1 MSELPPYTVRV
12 SARAKRA
19 HLKVLPPGKVEVV
32 IPKRFSR
39 QRVAPFV
46 AEHRQWLNHHLRQ
59 MQVRFG
65 QQPLL
70 PEIIALPAL
79 GEEWRVRVTE
89 GARTGVR
96 SAVGGEM
103 QLVYHDPAAVP
114 AELQRWLQRRARD
127 TLPTWLR
134 AVSEEFA
141 LPFNRVTIRG
151 QRTRWGSCSSQKNI
165 NLNRAMLL
173 LDTETVRYLMI
184 HELCHTV
191 HLNHSP
197 QFWALV
203 GRCMPEYAAID
214 RRLRR
219 AMDGLPR
226 WVWC

>member
-1 MSELPPYTVRV
+1 MSALPTYEVRV
-12 SARAKRA
+12 STRAKRA
-19 HLKVLPPGKVEVV
+19 LLKVLPPGRVEVV
-32 IPKRFSR
+32 VPQRFDLKR
-39 QRVAPFV
+39 VPGFV
-46 AEHRQWLNHHLRQ
+46 ADHQAWLKHHLGR
-59 MQVRFG
+59 MQANYGVEVV
-65 QQPLL
+65 L
-70 PEIIALPAL
+70 PELIELPAIDESWQL
-79 GEEWRVRVTE
+79 MHMKAAKTE
-89 GARTGVR
+89 LKLISPGCL
-96 SAVGGEM
+96 
-103 QLVYHDPAAVP
+103 QLSCEDVDQGCAL
-114 AELQRWLQRRARD
+114 LQRWLQRRARD
-127 TLPTWLR
+127 TLPAWLGV
-134 AVSEEFA
+134 VSEEFA

-173 LDTETVRYLMI
+173 LEPETVRYLMI